1 MEKFH
6 TNVKNSTELFL
17 FCGNKRQNSTD
28 FSYSTEFLLLFPQK
42 KTILWN
48 FHLYFHRTK
57 KFCGNFGHGM
67 EFFCGKI
74 PRDVRQYPQNKKILW
89 NFYIFFHRIT
99 KFHRIFIILQNNATE
114 SEKYHRTHR
123 IQNFTSYLGGV
134 VVIFWKIQKLEN
146 CPLPIPLKFYFW
158 NF

>member
-74 PRDVRQYPQNKKILW
+74 PRDVRQYPQNNKNSVEFLYFFPQNHKIPQ
-89 NFYIFFHRIT
+89 NFYHF
-99 KFHRIFIILQNNATE
+99 TE
-114 SEKYHRTHR
+114 
-123 IQNFTSYLGGV
+123 
-134 VVIFWKIQKLEN
+134 
-146 CPLPIPLKFYFW
+146 
-158 NF
+158 